1 MNLSRSTAVRL
12 AVAVLA
18 VGATVPLAA
27 LPAQAASAGQAAP
40 VTAAVLPAAVPF
52 TAAAVT
58 LNADGSHTVAWASPA
73 TAVTVTAVASADADA
88 ATGTVVGQGAGTGTL
103 TVPAGALAAG
113 TRWFFRLT
121 PDSGAALTVADRSL
135 HLADATNFRDAGGY
149 RTTDGHW
156 VRMGRVYR
164 SGKLSGLT
172 PAEQQQLTAAGITR
186 DVDLRNASERGSA
199 PDAIPA
205 GLAYQV
211 ADVTSLAHGIGFH
224 GNAVTTLLGALA
236 AGLFNGSSDLGQSIG
251 YPFMV
256 DFTGSDRA
264 FHDTLTAIEAEQGA
278 LVYHCTAG
286 KDRTGWATAVLLTLL
301 GVDRAT
307 VNADFLASNTY
318 TGRPDAVELSWL
330 DAAFA
335 EVNHVY
341 GSFDAYLHQGLNLT
355 DADIA
360 ALRARLLV

>member
-1 MNLSRSTAVRL
+1 MHPSRSTAARL
-12 AVAVLA
+12 AAAVLA
-18 VGATVPLAA
+18 VGAVLPLAA
-27 LPAQAASAGQAAP
+27 LPAQAAQAVPA
-40 VTAAVLPAAVPF
+40 VAAATAPAAVPF
-52 TAAAVT
+52 TAATVT
-58 LNADGSHTVAWASPA
+58 LNADGSHTVSWASPA
-73 TAVTVTAVASADADA
+73 TAVTVTAVDSADAA
-88 ATGTVVGQGAGTGTL
+88 PGTGTPVGQGPGSGTL
-103 TVPAGALAAG
+103 TVPAGRLTAG
-113 TRWFFRLT
+113 THWFFRLT
-121 PDSGAALTVADRSL
+121 PDSGTELTVADRSL
-135 HLADATNFRDAGGY
+135 HLPDAANFRDAGGY

-156 VRMGRVYR
+156 VRTGRVYR

-186 DVDLRNASERGSA
+186 DVDLRNASERSGA

-205 GLAYQV
+205 GTAYQV
-211 ADVTSLAHGIGFH
+211 ADVTSLAHGISFH
-224 GNAVTTLLGALA
+224 SNAVTTLLAALA

-256 DFTGSDRA
+256 DFTGSDWA
-264 FHDTLTAIEAEQGA
+264 FHDTLTAIGTNQGA

-286 KDRTGWATAVLLTLL
+286 KDRTGWTSAVLLTLL

-330 DAAFA
+330 EAAFA

-341 GSFDAYLHQGLNLT
+341 GSFDAYLHQGLHLT
-355 DADIA
+355 DADLA